1 MWIYPKSAVHQ
12 AAIDA
17 AKPERDREASRALK
31 AQKMLARQSDGE
43 NALKEHEASKV
54 AILAK
59 TVRLRTARLA
69 REAAAL
75 AAKADKGTKKVR

>member
-43 NALKEHEASKV
+43 SALKEHEAYKV

-59 TVRLRTARLA
+59 TVRLRAARLA

-75 AAKADKGTKKVR
+75 SAKADKGTKKVR